1 MNVLEV
7 YIHELKQHAAM
18 APCDHTLKRFVLQDI
33 VEYGNLKVNQHHAMF
48 QNCIKVWFLQPNSF
62 VFVSRS
68 AKSFNGNVESVLWCS
83 CDPQRGQIADCL
95 PTVNSEC
102 FLSFEQSLP
111 ACIHT
116 MAAKILLREVD
127 CINDITPTL
136 DFSGIVLHISSI
148 PMTDYYFPFIR
159 SQLCIHRFGRRM
171 GGVFKWYL
179 MDINFYVS
187 YSLHTCLMKT
197 VVLLKY
203 IFL

>member
-1 MNVLEV
+1 
-7 YIHELKQHAAM
+7 
-18 APCDHTLKRFVLQDI
+18 
-33 VEYGNLKVNQHHAMF
+33 
-48 QNCIKVWFLQPNSF
+48 
-62 VFVSRS
+62 
-68 AKSFNGNVESVLWCS
+68 
-83 CDPQRGQIADCL
+83 
-95 PTVNSEC
+95 
-102 FLSFEQSLP
+102 
-111 ACIHT
+111 